1 MKASVVKFPQIV
13 AEALAK
19 ADCALAGEVYQAIM
33 AHELF
38 GTEPT
43 GLSAAADAL
52 YTLCMQFVKQPVRR
66 PAKKAQP
73 ESAPTAAESASPA
86 VPETIAPIS
95 ETPPPIAAAAQV
107 PQVVPEPI
115 FPDLTAPR
123 VTTLQSAPRPASR
136 EPKAPERRQ
145 RYLNRIRGK
154 AKRQQ
159 QPVRIK
165 IKERKPGGSRSLIKV
180 YR

>member
-19 ADCALAGEVYQAIM
+19 ADCALAGEVYQALM

-95 ETPPPIAAAAQV
+95 ET
-107 PQVVPEPI
+107 
-115 FPDLTAPR
+115 
-123 VTTLQSAPRPASR
+123 TLQSAPRPASR